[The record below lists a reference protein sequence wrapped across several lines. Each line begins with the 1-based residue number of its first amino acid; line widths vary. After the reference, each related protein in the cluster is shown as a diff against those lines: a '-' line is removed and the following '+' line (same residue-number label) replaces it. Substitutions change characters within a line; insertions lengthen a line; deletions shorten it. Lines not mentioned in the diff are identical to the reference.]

1 MVGRCLKGGTWALD
15 VDSNAWQDQIMHDTP
30 MQAKTWYNS
39 QSKCIHAKHLLGHIA
54 VN

>member
-1 MVGRCLKGGTWALD
+1 MVGRCLKGGVQVLD
-15 VDSNAWQDQIMHDTP
+15 VDGNAWQDQIMHDAP

-39 QSKCIHAKHLLGHIA
+39 QSECIHAKHLLGHIA